1 MGITQVTK
9 YRTPPEYSE
18 GDAASYDNIYFQTD
32 LWYWWLIEAYP
43 QNQAKRVKFALVGIR
58 TICIRWRKNNVTRE
72 IWVGC
77 LGNKLCTLPS
87 WWPSLFLSFLSPF
100 YFHYYNHLTRVKS
113 ASSSGVPPPD
123 FGHTR

>member
-58 TICIRWRKNNVTRE
+58 TICIRWRKNNVTR
-72 IWVGC
+72 GMF
-77 LGNKLCTLPS
+77 KLLEENIEFSRELRKDYSC
-87 WWPSLFLSFLSPF
+87 
-100 YFHYYNHLTRVKS
+100 
-113 ASSSGVPPPD
+113 
-123 FGHTR
+123 